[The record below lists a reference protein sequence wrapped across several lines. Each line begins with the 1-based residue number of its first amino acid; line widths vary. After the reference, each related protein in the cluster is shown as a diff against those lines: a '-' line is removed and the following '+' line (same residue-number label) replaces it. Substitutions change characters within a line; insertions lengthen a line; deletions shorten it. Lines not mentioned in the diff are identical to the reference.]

1 MSFNVTSKTTAEMA
15 ANKLSQKLGFKTPKK
30 EVHIMIRFKHGAH
43 TSWLSKK
50 SQMDMVDLAAILIK
64 GFRTNARGG
73 GRSHST
79 DVPGRPIF
87 SAYMQYYRQD
97 AIELCRKAFKT
108 YSHWSVQDRAKMAGK
123 YIIKDI
129 QQKAYKNSLG
139 LAANRGKYAQ
149 RKLSRYGD
157 APFVA
162 TKTLL
167 NNLVVVIV

>member
-1 MSFNVTSKTTAEMA
+1 MSFNVTSRTTAEIA

-30 EVHIMIRFKHGAH
+30 EVHIVIRFKHGAH
-43 TSWLSKK
+43 TSWLSRK
-50 SQMDMVDLAAILIK
+50 SVMDMVDLAAILIK

-73 GRSHST
+73 GHSHST
-79 DVPGRPIF
+79 NVPGRPIF

-97 AIELCRKAFKT
+97 AIELCKRAFKT
-108 YSHWSVQDRAKMAGK
+108 YSHWSVQDRAKMAGR

-129 QQKAYKNSLG
+129 QQKAYKGSLG
-139 LAANRGKYAQ
+139 LASNQGKYAQ
-149 RKLSRYGD
+149 RKFAKYGD

-167 NNLVVVIV
+167 NNLVVVVV